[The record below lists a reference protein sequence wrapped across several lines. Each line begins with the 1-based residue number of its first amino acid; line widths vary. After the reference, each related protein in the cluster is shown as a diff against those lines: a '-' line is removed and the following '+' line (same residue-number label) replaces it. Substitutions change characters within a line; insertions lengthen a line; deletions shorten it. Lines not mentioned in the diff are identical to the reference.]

1 MNDLVT
7 ILANDQVKKQSKD
20 IMFLSAKQI
29 MEILQSSD
37 KVKGH
42 ESEVNFVNLYK
53 VRLYHVWNFE
63 SKMVIF
69 LSFQT
74 HHFILT

>member
-1 MNDLVT
+1 
-7 ILANDQVKKQSKD
+7 
-20 IMFLSAKQI
+20 MFLSAKQI

-42 ESEVNFVNLYK
+42 ENEVNFVNLYK

-69 LSFQT
+69 LSF
-74 HHFILT
+74 